1 MSTYVALFRGINV
14 GGNHILP
21 MKSLT
26 ALLEELGCRNVKTY
40 IQSGNVVF
48 DSDKKQTTRLGGEIG
63 SAILQAH
70 GFKPK
75 MWLMKE
81 SELLDAI
88 DHNPFNTEV
97 GKALHF
103 FFLESE
109 AKNADLAKLKSLSKE
124 NEEFKLHKKVFYLY
138 APDGIGR
145 SKLVEKMGPALGV
158 DMTARNWNTV
168 SKLLSMIQDKAR

>member
-1 MSTYVALFRGINV
+1 MGAYVALFRGINV
-14 GGNHILP
+14 GGNHLLP

-26 ALLEELGCRNVKTY
+26 ALLEELGCQNVKTY

-48 DSDKKQTTRLGGEIG
+48 DSDKKQATRLSEEIG

-75 MWLMKE
+75 IWLIKE

-88 DHNPFNTEV
+88 DHNPFSTET
-97 GKALHF
+97 GKALHL

-109 AKNADLAKLKSLSKE
+109 AKNADLAKLKSLRKE

-145 SKLVEKMGPALGV
+145 SKLVEKIGPALGV
-158 DMTARNWNTV
+158 EMTARNWNTI
-168 SKLLSMIQDKAR
+168 SKLLSMIQDEAR